1 MWSIT
6 IRMDEETT
14 CPEIEI
20 THDILQWIQQL
31 EDNYEKQK
39 AAVLEEVMKRLI
51 VSEKTT

>member
-1 MWSIT
+1 
-6 IRMDEETT
+6 MDEETT

-39 AAVLEEVMKRLI
+39 DAVLEEVMKRLI